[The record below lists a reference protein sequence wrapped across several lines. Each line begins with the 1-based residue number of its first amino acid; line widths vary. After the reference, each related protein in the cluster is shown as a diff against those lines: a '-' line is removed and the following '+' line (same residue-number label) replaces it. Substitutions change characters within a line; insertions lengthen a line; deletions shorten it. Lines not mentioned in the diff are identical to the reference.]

1 MKNRLGYMV
10 GLRGARQERERSGN
24 QGQQFTGY
32 EAPRRQRM
40 AGEVLDALDYK
51 VKQGGSTPRLPSRF
65 TLGSAEQRVP
75 NYPG

>member
-1 MKNRLGYMV
+1 MKNRLGYMY
-10 GLRGARQERERSGN
+10 GLRGANPERERTGQ

-32 EAPRRQRM
+32 ETPRRQRM

-51 VKQGGSTPRLPSRF
+51 VKQGASSPRLPSRF

-75 NYPG
+75 DTSV